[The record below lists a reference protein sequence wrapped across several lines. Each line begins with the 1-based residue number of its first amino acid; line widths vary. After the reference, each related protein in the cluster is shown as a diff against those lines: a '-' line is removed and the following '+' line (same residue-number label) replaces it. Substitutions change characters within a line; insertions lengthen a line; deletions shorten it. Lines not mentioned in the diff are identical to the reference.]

1 LSEQNVIEIPSYP
14 LIKFLLQDH
23 IIHDPIMEEDRIKEE
38 VNDVQ
43 SFDTIEG
50 GGLRSRVQETIED
63 E

>member
-1 LSEQNVIEIPSYP
+1 
-14 LIKFLLQDH
+14 
-23 IIHDPIMEEDRIKEE
+23 MEEDRIKEE